1 MTELYRLTMLQA
13 EEIYKGA
20 ETLTVAELA
29 HRTGLDPRTIRRNFV
44 VSSVG
49 VSKSAYALALS
60 TPKEKKKEEKK
71 KGKAI

>member
-13 EEIYKGA
+13 EEIYKDA

-29 HRTGLDPRTIRRNFV
+29 RRTGIDPRTIRRYCV

-49 VSKSAYALALS
+49 VSKSAYALMLS
-60 TPKEKKKEEKK
+60 TPKKR
-71 KGKAI
+71 AVRA